1 MTTPVG
7 RAHQYPKRSD
17 NFTVFGAPASLI
29 GSELPWLT
37 GSGLYTVRGRAVSFI
52 SPSRLARPFAL
63 PHPDKPCNYHQRGAL
78 PASTSD
84 SGVGLTQL
92 FNHYFEEEK
101 NDGAKDHHDHRGAR
115 AGAKMCRV
123 GLATL

>member
-1 MTTPVG
+1 MADALNLGVAYSSVQG
-7 RAHQYPKRSD
+7 RARSLPP
-17 NFTVFGAPASLI
+17 GARV
-29 GSELPWLT
+29 LPPHY
-37 GSGLYTVRGRAVSFI
+37 SGRALL
-52 SPSRLARPFAL
+52 PSSWSAAFAL
-63 PHPDKPCNYHQRGAL
+63 PHPDKTCNYNHRGAL

-84 SGVGLTQL
+84 SGVGSTQL

-101 NDGAKDHHDHRGAR
+101 NDGVKDHHDHRGAP

>member
-1 MTTPVG
+1 M
-7 RAHQYPKRSD
+7 A
-17 NFTVFGAPASLI
+17 N
-29 GSELPWLT
+29 
-37 GSGLYTVRGRAVSFI
+37 GL
-52 SPSRLARPFAL
+52 RLFAL
-63 PHPDKPCNYHQRGAL
+63 PHPDKPCNYHHRGAL

-101 NDGAKDHHDHRGAR
+101 NDGAEDHHDHRGAR

-123 GLATL
+123 RLATL